1 MLTDHS
7 WSGTAPFAP
16 ALDDVGRPQW
26 LPEPSRSKPLP
37 AETLDLLTEAV
48 ACPGDA
54 SLRAAMISRVVE
66 EILDSITWLHGSHPH
81 LAEMDSLL
89 RLRQAAFDHQQAMA
103 RLESGAA

>member
-7 WSGTAPFAP
+7 WSHTAPFP
-16 ALDDVGRPQW
+16 AATDHPGW
-26 LPEPSRSKPLP
+26 LPGSPRSAPLP

-54 SLRAAMISRVVE
+54 SQRAAMISRVVE
-66 EILDSITWLHGSHPH
+66 EILDSITWLHGSHPQ

-89 RLRQAAFDHQQAMA
+89 RLRQAAFDHQEAMA
-103 RLESGAA
+103 RLESRGV